1 MKNNTATTTTT
12 HDDQTSKEPEF
23 QPLSKEKIHHLN
35 VLYHMQTIFGHL
47 AYSRVKYY
55 APVEFWRHFK

>member
-12 HDDQTSKEPEF
+12 HDDQTSKESEF
-23 QPLSKEKIHHLN
+23 QPLSKENIHHLN